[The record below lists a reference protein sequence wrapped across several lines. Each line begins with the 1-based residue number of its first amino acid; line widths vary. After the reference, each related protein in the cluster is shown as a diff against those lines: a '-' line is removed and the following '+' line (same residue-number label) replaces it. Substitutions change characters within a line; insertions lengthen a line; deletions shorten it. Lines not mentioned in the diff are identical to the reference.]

1 MCEHIHRPN
10 NQTFTEYILFT
21 GGKEKQMM
29 ANNLQGI
36 YVTLHNLVE
45 ISKYLYG
52 NPNLRSAGF
61 PEES

>member
-1 MCEHIHRPN
+1 
-10 NQTFTEYILFT
+10 
-21 GGKEKQMM
+21 MM